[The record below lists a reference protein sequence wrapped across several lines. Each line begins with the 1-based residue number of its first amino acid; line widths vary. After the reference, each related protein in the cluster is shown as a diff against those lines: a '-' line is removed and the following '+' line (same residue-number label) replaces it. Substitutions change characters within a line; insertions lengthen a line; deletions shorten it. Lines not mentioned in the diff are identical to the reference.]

1 MPQVQDEDIVKLEF
15 ALEHINQAIDH
26 LSEIDGMESIM
37 EQLNVQAVMIEDEIA
52 ELESL
57 LDSEEPDPGEMVEWH
72 DFDPDC

>member
-1 MPQVQDEDIVKLEF
+1 MTDEEVIVQMEM
-15 ALEHINQAIDH
+15 ALENINAAIDQ

-57 LDSEEPDPGEMVEWH
+57 LDTEES
-72 DFDPDC
+72 